1 MEFSQLLAQSRPVQG
16 RAQVMVPADWLQ
28 GRSVFGGLQAALL
41 VRVMRDCVPAS
52 VPLRSLQV
60 TFVAPVP
67 AETLLQCV
75 AQQLRQ
81 GRSAT
86 QVEARLQSAGD
97 TLCLAVGV
105 FGTARPSVIAERP
118 LPRAVTDAPGP
129 DLPYIE
135 GVTPAFTQHFNM
147 RWMEGGAPFS
157 GARRAESVIM
167 LGHRDP
173 APMDELHVVALA
185 DAPPPAAI
193 SLLSKPAVGSSL
205 TWTLELLTD
214 RLKGH
219 PSRDWRF
226 DLAMT
231 AAADGYTQQSG
242 LLWAPDG
249 TPVALSRQTTV
260 VFA

>member
-1 MEFSQLLAQSRPVQG
+1 MEFSELLAQSRPAQG
-16 RAQVMVPADWLQ
+16 RAQVTIPADWLQ
-28 GRSVFGGLQAALL
+28 GRSAFGGLQAALL
-41 VRVMRDCVPAS
+41 VQTMRDCVPAG
-52 VPLRSLQV
+52 VPLRALQV

-67 AETLLQCV
+67 AGTAMQCV

-81 GRSAT
+81 GKSAT
-86 QVEARLQSAGD
+86 QVEARLQLAGD

-105 FGTARPSVIAERP
+105 FGSARTSMISEQP
-118 LPRAVTDAPGP
+118 LPRALAAMPGV

-135 GVTPAFTQHFNM
+135 GVTPAFTRHFSM
-147 RWMEGGAPFS
+147 RWMEGGVPFS
-157 GARRAESVIM
+157 GARRAESVIA

-193 SLLSKPAVGSSL
+193 SLLSRPAAGSSL

-214 RLKGH
+214 RLTGQ
-219 PSRDWRF
+219 PSCDWRF

-249 TPVALSRQTTV
+249 RPVALSRQTTV